1 MHWLKERIHP
11 TWHFTAVMLG
21 FVTGVIFA
29 QWYSVEPI
37 VGGLLGVG
45 CLVVAFWR
53 RRRMLLVIAC
63 CGGLLLG
70 SARGAVDM
78 SSREV
83 YRGLV
88 GESKLEID
96 AKITDDVDATT
107 RGRVHLKLD
116 NVTIGGQKLP
126 GRIFATVSNAD
137 GARRSDCVKIIGR
150 VDQGFGNFVATITGV
165 VAANDRAS
173 QSDMA
178 LNIRDGFAGHVQTAV
193 HDPAASLGT
202 GYLLG
207 KKSALPDDLATALQ
221 VTGLTHIVVASGYN
235 LTVLVR
241 AGRRLFAR
249 VSKYLAMISGVG
261 LVAGFVLMTGTSA
274 TMTRAGIVALLGL
287 WAWYYGRTFHPVTLL
302 ATVAGITL
310 MIDPSF
316 GWGDLGWSLS
326 FAAFAGVMIVAPI
339 VTCYFFGKDK
349 ASFIGQL
356 FIETISAQLATLPI
370 MVLAFHQMSIVAPFA
385 NLLILP
391 FIPLAMVLV
400 AVAGLGAWLMPGLA
414 GVIGWPAEQLLN
426 AQIAIVNWFSEVPGA
441 LLKPS
446 WTPVVVVL
454 YIAVV
459 VVVVVYMKWRTKFVL
474 RTSSIVE

>member
-1 MHWLKERIHP
+1 
-11 TWHFTAVMLG
+11 
-21 FVTGVIFA
+21 
-29 QWYSVEPI
+29 
-37 VGGLLGVG
+37 
-45 CLVVAFWR
+45 
-53 RRRMLLVIAC
+53 
-63 CGGLLLG
+63 
-70 SARGAVDM
+70 
-78 SSREV
+78 
-83 YRGLV
+83 
-88 GESKLEID
+88 
-96 AKITDDVDATT
+96 
-107 RGRVHLKLD
+107 
-116 NVTIGGQKLP
+116 
-126 GRIFATVSNAD
+126 
-137 GARRSDCVKIIGR
+137 
-150 VDQGFGNFVATITGV
+150 
-165 VAANDRAS
+165 
-173 QSDMA
+173 
-178 LNIRDGFAGHVQTAV
+178 
-193 HDPAASLGT
+193 
-202 GYLLG
+202 
-207 KKSALPDDLATALQ
+207 
-221 VTGLTHIVVASGYN
+221 
-235 LTVLVR
+235 
-241 AGRRLFAR
+241 
-249 VSKYLAMISGVG
+249 
-261 LVAGFVLMTGTSA
+261 
-274 TMTRAGIVALLGL
+274 MTRAGIVALLGL

-316 GWGDLGWSLS
+316 GWRDLGWSLS

-349 ASFIGQL
+349 APFVSQL

-446 WTPVVVVL
+446 WTPVVVAL

>member
-1 MHWLKERIHP
+1 
-11 TWHFTAVMLG
+11 
-21 FVTGVIFA
+21 
-29 QWYSVEPI
+29 
-37 VGGLLGVG
+37 
-45 CLVVAFWR
+45 
-53 RRRMLLVIAC
+53 MLLVIAC

-78 SSREV
+78 SSREA

-88 GESKLEID
+88 GQSQLEID
-96 AKITDDVDATT
+96 ARIVDDVDTIT
-107 RGRVHLKLD
+107 RGRVRLKLD
-116 NVTIGGQKLP
+116 DVMIRDQKLP

-137 GARRSDCVKIIGR
+137 GARRSDRVKIIGR
-150 VDQGFGNFVATITGV
+150 VDQGFGNFVATITGA

-173 QSDMA
+173 QADLA
-178 LNIRDGFAGHVQTAV
+178 LNVRDGFSRHVQTAV
-193 HDPAASLGT
+193 QDPAASLGA

-207 KKSALPDDLATALQ
+207 KKSALSDDLETALQ

-241 AGRRLFAR
+241 AGRRLFAK

-261 LVAGFVLMTGTSA
+261 LVVGFVLMTGTSA

-326 FAAFAGVMIVAPI
+326 FAAFAGVMIIAPI
-339 VTCYFFGKDK
+339 ATSYFFGKDK
-349 ASFIGQL
+349 VPFVGQL

-370 MVLAFHQMSIVAPFA
+370 MVLAFHQMSVVAPFA

-400 AVAGLGAWLMPGLA
+400 AVAGVGAWLVPGSA
-414 GVIGWPAEQLLN
+414 GVVGWPAEQLLN
-426 AQIAIVNWFSEVPGA
+426 AQIMIINWFSEVPGA

-446 WTPVVVVL
+446 WTPAITAL
-454 YIAVV
+454 YVAGLVA
-459 VVVVVYMKWRTKFVL
+459 VVVYMKWRTKFVL

>member
-1 MHWLKERIHP
+1 
-11 TWHFTAVMLG
+11 
-21 FVTGVIFA
+21 
-29 QWYSVEPI
+29 
-37 VGGLLGVG
+37 
-45 CLVVAFWR
+45 
-53 RRRMLLVIAC
+53 MLLVIAC

-88 GESKLEID
+88 GESRLEIG

-116 NVTIGGQKLP
+116 DVTIGDQKLP

-137 GARRSDCVKIIGR
+137 GARRSDRVKIIGR

-165 VAANDRAS
+165 VATNDRAS

-326 FAAFAGVMIVAPI
+326 FAAFAGVMIVAP
-339 VTCYFFGKDK
+339 
-349 ASFIGQL
+349 
-356 FIETISAQLATLPI
+356 
-370 MVLAFHQMSIVAPFA
+370 FA

-446 WTPVVVVL
+446 WTPVVVAL